1 MGLGAGTYG
10 LTDVSVRDRTDEVGR
25 WKLYGLPI
33 LGGEDANW
41 DAQQALFDTYRN
53 AAMALL
59 LGQLVK
65 YQYGNEV
72 IVNPV
77 NVPGSN
83 LAQRENKLLVEYY
96 DVETFK
102 IYTYSMPT
110 IALALL
116 TFETDAKDFVS
127 KVTGAQVIAFIT
139 AHQAFAVAP
148 ETGNATIVNSLRFV
162 GRAT

>member
-10 LTDVSVRDRTDEVGR
+10 LSDISVRDRTDEVGR
-25 WKLYGLPI
+25 WKLYGLP
-33 LGGEDANW
+33 LTGGEGGNYAD
-41 DAQQALFDTYRN
+41 QQTLFNTYRN

-96 DVETFK
+96 DVETF
-102 IYTYSMPT
+102 
-110 IALALL
+110 
-116 TFETDAKDFVS
+116 S
-127 KVTGAQVIAFIT
+127 KTTGAQVIAFIT

-148 ETGNATIVNSLRFV
+148 ETGNATTVNSLRFV